1 MKVLANFED
10 NHKIPSNSSL
20 DDLLDG
26 GFEKGTITQ
35 IYGSPSSGK
44 SNVALAL
51 AVNVAKNNR
60 KVIYIDTEGG
70 ISIDRIKQISG
81 PYFSNVANNII
92 VLEPTNFLE
101 QTENL
106 RSINVWLRKH
116 HEDVDLIILDSAVA
130 LYRVDDMKSY
140 KLSKE
145 LRKQIQSLSN
155 TARNHDIV
163 GRKDTLRIP
172 SFYGKAG
179 HGPVSRDDPHRLRM
193 QQDFH
198 AVFPQHPL
206 HGRNHVRRVVRHG
219 EDTSAPLRFG
229 RKPPPLKAGDDIVGS
244 QPVSG
249 AVQKPR
255 IGQHMRQKFF
265 RRTVIRKITS
275 SFSGNK
281 QFLAQFF
288 IVLCDCHP
296 VAQLRCISRAEHTG
310 GAAASNHNFTQVSS
324 LSLSYQ
330 MISFI

>member
-1 MKVLANFED
+1 MANFED

-155 TARNHDIV
+155 TARNHDIAVIITNQIYNSFDDEGNSEVKPV
-163 GRKDTLRIP
+163 GGDILEYISKVIIQLERGDETNQRIATLKRHRSIP
-172 SFYGKAG
+172 E
-179 HGPVSRDDPHRLRM
+179 
-193 QQDFH
+193 
-198 AVFPQHPL
+198 
-206 HGRNHVRRVVRHG
+206 GRQV
-219 EDTSAPLRFG
+219 TF
-229 RKPPPLKAGDDIVGS
+229 
-244 QPVSG
+244 
-249 AVQKPR
+249 
-255 IGQHMRQKFF
+255 
-265 RRTVIRKITS
+265 TITS
-275 SFSGNK
+275 DG
-281 QFLAQFF
+281 
-288 IVLCDCHP
+288 IV
-296 VAQLRCISRAEHTG
+296 
-310 GAAASNHNFTQVSS
+310 
-324 LSLSYQ
+324 
-330 MISFI
+330 

>member
-10 NHKIPSNSSL
+10 NHKIPSNSAL

-81 PYFSNVANNII
+81 LYFSNVANNII

-106 RSINVWLRKH
+106 RSINMWLRKH
-116 HEDVDLIILDSAVA
+116 HEEVDLIILDSAVA

-145 LRKQIQSLSN
+145 LRKQIQALSN
-155 TARNHDIV
+155 TARNYDIAVIITNQIYNAFDDEGNSEVKAV
-163 GRKDTLRIP
+163 GGDILEYISKVIIRLERGEETNQRIATLKR
-172 SFYGKAG
+172 
-179 HGPVSRDDPHRLRM
+179 HRSL
-193 QQDFH
+193 
-198 AVFPQHPL
+198 PE
-206 HGRNHVRRVVRHG
+206 GRQV
-219 EDTSAPLRFG
+219 TF
-229 RKPPPLKAGDDIVGS
+229 
-244 QPVSG
+244 
-249 AVQKPR
+249 
-255 IGQHMRQKFF
+255 
-265 RRTVIRKITS
+265 TITS
-275 SFSGNK
+275 DG
-281 QFLAQFF
+281 
-288 IVLCDCHP
+288 IV
-296 VAQLRCISRAEHTG
+296 
-310 GAAASNHNFTQVSS
+310 
-324 LSLSYQ
+324 
-330 MISFI
+330 

>member
-10 NHKIPSNSSL
+10 NHKIPSNSAL

-81 PYFSNVANNII
+81 LYFSNVANNII

-116 HEDVDLIILDSAVA
+116 HEEVDLIILDSAVA

-145 LRKQIQSLSN
+145 LRKQIQALSN
-155 TARNHDIV
+155 TARNYDIAVIITNQIYNAFDDEGNSEVKAV
-163 GRKDTLRIP
+163 GGDILEYISKVIIRLERGEETNQRIATLKR
-172 SFYGKAG
+172 
-179 HGPVSRDDPHRLRM
+179 HRSL
-193 QQDFH
+193 
-198 AVFPQHPL
+198 PE
-206 HGRNHVRRVVRHG
+206 GRQV
-219 EDTSAPLRFG
+219 TF
-229 RKPPPLKAGDDIVGS
+229 
-244 QPVSG
+244 
-249 AVQKPR
+249 
-255 IGQHMRQKFF
+255 
-265 RRTVIRKITS
+265 TITS
-275 SFSGNK
+275 DG
-281 QFLAQFF
+281 
-288 IVLCDCHP
+288 IV
-296 VAQLRCISRAEHTG
+296 
-310 GAAASNHNFTQVSS
+310 
-324 LSLSYQ
+324 
-330 MISFI
+330 